1 MKSTRMAVRRIF
13 GAIPILLSSQLAGT
27 AEPQQLVLDVPPTTV
42 AANIQITVEPSSGA
56 VLLYAGLPDDRAIRF
71 SGPSST
77 RMVPTLSHL
86 RVELVE
92 GAKSFKVNILGRI
105 DRFNRPKIISGR

>member
-1 MKSTRMAVRRIF
+1 MAVRRIF
-13 GAIPILLSSQLAGT
+13 SAIPILLLSQLAGT
-27 AEPQQLVLDVPPTTV
+27 AQPQELVLDVPPTTV

-56 VLLYAGLPDDRAIRF
+56 VLLYAGLPDDRPIRF

-92 GAKSFKVNILGRI
+92 GAKSFKVNVLGRI
-105 DRFNRPKIISGR
+105 DRLSRPRILSRH